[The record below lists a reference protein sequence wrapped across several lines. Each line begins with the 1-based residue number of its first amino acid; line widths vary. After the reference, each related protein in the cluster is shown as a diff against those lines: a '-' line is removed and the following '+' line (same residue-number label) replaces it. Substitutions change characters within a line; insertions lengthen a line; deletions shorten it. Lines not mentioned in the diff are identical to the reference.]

1 MRSNPMSV
9 ALVLLSW
16 LTTPAWMWSTSAC
29 NSVSISSELV
39 AGQIFE
45 GAIGGDLVFQIR
57 PEKLG
62 PNGELDGWIVALHS
76 KSSPEDDY
84 IYPVNPPIRFNGL
97 QTLGTAYGEDAKASL
112 GHSRRMRFLLQRKDY
127 ERIQPLLNAALWPYS
142 APRPDTAGSEYLD
155 GIKKLST
162 GTADL
167 QVLSYDL
174 LPGTDS
180 IRRMKFVVVFTTP
193 VDFKFEP
200 ALRPKPSS
208 CAVVD

>member
-1 MRSNPMSV
+1 
-9 ALVLLSW
+9 
-16 LTTPAWMWSTSAC
+16 
-29 NSVSISSELV
+29 VSISSELI
-39 AGQIFE
+39 AGQPFE
-45 GAIGGDLVFQIR
+45 RAIGGDLVFQIR

-62 PNGELDGWIVALHS
+62 PNGELDGWTVALHS

-97 QTLGTAYGEDAKASL
+97 QTLGPAYGEDAKASL
-112 GHSRRMRFLLQRKDY
+112 GHSRRMRFLLKRKDY
-127 ERIQPLLNAALWPYS
+127 ERIEPLLNAALWPYS
-142 APRPDTAGSEYLD
+142 APHPDTAGSEYLD
-155 GIKKLST
+155 GLKKLST
-162 GTADL
+162 GMADL

-180 IRRMKFVVVFTTP
+180 IRRIKFVVLFTAP

-208 CAVVD
+208 CAAVD